1 MRILRICILFIF
13 IATSIAFG
21 IDQFFSYRDK
31 DVIAPIINC
40 SEDVLHLSVKADD
53 KEFLKGMTAEDN
65 KDGDVTSTLLIAGK
79 SNFIEEG
86 VIRVDYV
93 AFDSHNNV
101 GTYNRRVIYDDY
113 HSPRFSSKSPL
124 MTRSETSV
132 DFSFFEATDV
142 LEGDISNKIKVTYG
156 VGVSDT
162 SNEYPFTMEVTNGYG
177 DIEKLDLAL
186 DIVSNREYSRQCP
199 ALSDYIIYVPVGGE
213 VDLSSYLIGIRQ
225 GDHVIDF
232 EESDYYKE
240 NVIIDDYT
248 DYERPGVY
256 TAEFSLRIAYST
268 YTVTKM
274 VVIVTEDF

>member
-1 MRILRICILFIF
+1 MRILRRFLLILFI
-13 IATSIAFG
+13 ITSVVFA
-21 IDQFFSYRDK
+21 IDQYLSYKDRDK
-31 DVIAPIINC
+31 NAPVISSDEEI
-40 SEDVLHLSVKADD
+40 LRLSVKATDKDLLKDIKAIDD
-53 KEFLKGMTAEDN
+53 
-65 KDGDVTSTLLIAGK
+65 KDGDVSSTLMIASK
-79 SNFIEEG
+79 SNFIEKG
-86 VIRVDYV
+86 MIRVDYA

-101 GTYNRRVIYDDY
+101 GIYHRKVVFEDY
-113 HSPRFSSKSPL
+113 HSPHFSSKTPL
-124 MTRSETSV
+124 VIRSETTS
-132 DFSFFEATDV
+132 DFSFFQAEDV
-142 LEGDISNKIKVTYG
+142 LNGDISNKIKITY
-156 VGVSDT
+156 DAN
-162 SNEYPFTMEVTNGYG
+162 SNDSITEYPINLEVTNNYG
-177 DIEKLDLAL
+177 DIEKLDLTL
-186 DIVSNREYSRQCP
+186 DIVSNREYNRDCP

-240 NVIIDDYT
+240 NVIIDDHT